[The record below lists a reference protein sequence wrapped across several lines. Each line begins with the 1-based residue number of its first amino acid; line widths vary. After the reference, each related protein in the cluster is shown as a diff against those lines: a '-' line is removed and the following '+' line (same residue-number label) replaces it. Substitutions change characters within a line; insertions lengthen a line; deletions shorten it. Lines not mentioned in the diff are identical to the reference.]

1 MSRTYTHIIR
11 HLIISENRKPVEN
24 STGILLQSAGF
35 SFLPKEQ
42 LRLALDTHEDV
53 LVANGIAVADP

>member
-1 MSRTYTHIIR
+1 M
-11 HLIISENRKPVEN
+11 EN